1 MRPDWKKS
9 FVVAIALTSI
19 TLITSMAH
27 LAHAQVVDDWYVIM
41 QNPDPSSIF
50 QFVTLE
56 VWSDR
61 SMAQDRAAVWRS
73 CDSDLVQAA
82 HAIPLKAAIA
92 QINAGVLDQVSYLT
106 DHKIACG
113 GGTK

>member
-1 MRPDWKKS
+1 
-9 FVVAIALTSI
+9 
-19 TLITSMAH
+19 
-27 LAHAQVVDDWYVIM
+27 
-41 QNPDPSSIF
+41 
-50 QFVTLE
+50 
-56 VWSDR
+56 
-61 SMAQDRAAVWRS
+61 MAQDRAAVWRS